1 MSIPYIFLTLFHIIR
16 FPRTPCT
23 NIISIP
29 KTISYIVNT
38 PRGVSKASRLML
50 FMPRTLGRH
59 TFYPWCGRRSYLLEC
74 ICPHSDQSGTDH
86 RLRKWSFMDRDE
98 SIRVLSEP
106 CSVRIRLRHSI
117 TSLHHPFSH
126 LPAPSYETLSNNNY
140 PPSSG
145 ELMFSGRA

>member
-23 NIISIP
+23 NVMSIP

-59 TFYPWCGRRSYLLEC
+59 TFYPWCRRRSYLVLTIDSESG
-74 ICPHSDQSGTDH
+74 HSWIGTRAFVFYPSPVAFAFDYATQLLPSTIPSPTSQH
-86 RLRKWSFMDRDE
+86 PS
-98 SIRVLSEP
+98 SEM
-106 CSVRIRLRHSI
+106 L
-117 TSLHHPFSH
+117 T
-126 LPAPSYETLSNNNY
+126 NNNY
-140 PPSSG
+140 SPSSG